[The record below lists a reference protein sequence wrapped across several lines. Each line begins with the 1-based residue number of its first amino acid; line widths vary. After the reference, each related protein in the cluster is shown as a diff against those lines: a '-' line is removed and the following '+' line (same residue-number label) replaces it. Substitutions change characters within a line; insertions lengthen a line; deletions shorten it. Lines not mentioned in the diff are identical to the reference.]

1 MEYKHVNG
9 PVYCRFALTPP
20 IINSPRAYEYGIEA
34 PSLIDLQAGSNLTV
48 KEGSNVKIR
57 MLLDNR
63 TKRITCHAKI
73 DYVVRDEVKSETRVG
88 LSHLSLSDAEFRVLM
103 ENFTDEPV
111 EPLEVTERVEDKG
124 IEARPV
130 TEAELFLET
139 TRIKAV
145 TFPID
150 LIEEID
156 AKRGEVPFSEFVTS
170 AIKTYLAAR

>member
-20 IINSPRAYEYGIEA
+20 IINSPRALEYGVEA
-34 PSLIDLQAGSNLTV
+34 PSLIDLQAGSNLTL
-48 KEGSNVKIR
+48 KEGSNVKLR

-63 TKRITCHAKI
+63 NKRMTCHAQI
-73 DYVVRDEVKSETRVG
+73 DYVVRDEARGQTRVG
-88 LSHLSLSDAEFRVLM
+88 FSHLSLSDAEFGVLM
-103 ENFTDEPV
+103 ENFTDEPI

-130 TEAELFLET
+130 TEAELLLET

-145 TFPID
+145 TFPVN

-156 AKRGEVPFSEFVTS
+156 AKRGDVPFSEFVAR
-170 AIKTYLAAR
+170 AIKAYLQS

>member
-34 PSLIDLQAGSNLTV
+34 PSLIDLQAGSNRTL

-63 TKRITCHAKI
+63 SKRMTCHAKI
-73 DYVVRDEVKSETRVG
+73 DYVVRDEVKGETRVG
-88 LSHLSLSDAEFRVLM
+88 LSHLSLSDAEFGILM

-124 IEARPV
+124 IEAKPV
-130 TEAELFLET
+130 TEAGLLLET

-156 AKRGEVPFSEFVTS
+156 AKRGEVPFSEFVTR
-170 AIKTYLAAR
+170 AIKAYLATG